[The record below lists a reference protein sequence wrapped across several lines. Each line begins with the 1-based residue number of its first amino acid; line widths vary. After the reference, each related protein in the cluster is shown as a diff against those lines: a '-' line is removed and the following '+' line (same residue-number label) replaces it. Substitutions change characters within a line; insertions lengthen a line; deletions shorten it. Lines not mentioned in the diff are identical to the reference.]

1 MQHLAAEVGI
11 LPLQVIFRLLG
22 GDDHGAADGVRAVQG
37 GAGSLGHLDLL
48 DVIEIEAETAHLVV
62 EVVGAEAVADP
73 DPILMISTRLPP
85 MPRMLMF
92 CRPAEPVTE
101 TPGSFLNTS
110 VSSVAIWRSRSS
122 SVMTVMEPEMS
133 DSFCSTR

>member
-1 MQHLAAEVGI
+1 
-11 LPLQVIFRLLG
+11 
-22 GDDHGAADGVRAVQG
+22 
-37 GAGSLGHLDLL
+37 
-48 DVIEIEAETAHLVV
+48 
-62 EVVGAEAVADP
+62 
-73 DPILMISTRLPP
+73 MISTRLPP

-92 CRPAEPVTE
+92 CGRPAEPVTE